1 MEAVYEWSVGARHQ
15 REEVLGKPESVRSYD
30 GADDC
35 GGDGRGVPEVHTGE
49 QDIGWD
55 IPECGG

>member
-1 MEAVYEWSVGARHQ
+1 MEAVCELSVGARHQ
-15 REEVLGKPESVRSYD
+15 GGEVLEKPASVVSYD

-49 QDIGWD
+49 QDIGRD
-55 IPECGG
+55 ISECGG